1 MKPYVDD
8 VLELFDYDRLMFGTD
23 WPVCTLAA
31 SYESV
36 VQTSQGL
43 LNDVSEEGKASIL
56 RDTAINFY
64 RLDIP
69 KEGLGHSV

>member
-1 MKPYVDD
+1 MHFAVDD
-8 VLELFDYDRLMFGTD
+8 VLGLFDYDRLMFGTD

-36 VQTSQGL
+36 VQATEAL
-43 LNDVSEEGKASIL
+43 LNGVPEEGKALIL

-64 RLDIP
+64 RLDVP
-69 KEGLGHSV
+69 KETGS